1 MKTRK
6 ILTLLLLSVVFSF
19 SMVAQEQIPANS
31 KNLNKNQKKTL
42 AYAKRLLKRL
52 DGKIALP
59 LEINIFIGD
68 TVTNEQYH
76 AVPVWDKAYF
86 MDVDG
91 FTATLVLPI
100 NAKTPNGEINSF
112 LNLYNDEDTQYLR
125 FVETVTKTAISNE
138 KIKCYTISNVRGILL
153 QNIISQN
160 GAIVEVQNSIVGY
173 SGVIDGKSNK
183 SNYDKKS
190 MDHVLHKTA
199 GAVKWSMFKTP
210 NHILNWHK
218 ASSGQ
223 FFTSKSDVVRDGP
236 QPRSK

>member
-19 SMVAQEQIPANS
+19 SLSAQEQIPANS
-31 KNLNKNQKKTL
+31 ENLNKNQKKTL
-42 AYAKRLLKRL
+42 AYANRLLNRL

-59 LEINIFIGD
+59 LEINMLLGD
-68 TVTNEQYH
+68 SITKEQYY
-76 AVPVWDKAYF
+76 ATPAWETAYF
-86 MDVDG
+86 KNVDG
-91 FTATLVLPI
+91 FDATIVLPI
-100 NAKTPNGEINSF
+100 NVKTPNGEVNSF
-112 LNLYNDEDTQYLR
+112 LNIYKVNKTEYYR
-125 FVETVTKTAISNE
+125 FVETIIKPTMPNKTIE
-138 KIKCYTISNVRGILL
+138 CYMISNVKGILL
-153 QNIISQN
+153 QNLISEN
-160 GAIVEVQNSIVGY
+160 GVIAEVQNGIVGY